1 MLKSALIIAALTV
14 SAPAFAQ
21 SVLPIPQA
29 SPQTMAAAENG
40 NANRG
45 EGRQGRAERGERG
58 ERNPAG
64 KAVRQAC
71 MADIKSLCDG
81 IQPGGGRI
89 QQCIRGKREQLSAGC
104 KSAMMEARQQ
114 KQAARGQG
122 GRGGEGQGNR
132 ERGQAGPKL

>member
-1 MLKSALIIAALTV
+1 MLKSALIIAALTL

-21 SVLPIPQA
+21 SVIAIPQA

-40 NANRG
+40 SGNRG
-45 EGRQGRAERGERG
+45 ERRGEGRG

-71 MADIKSLCDG
+71 MADIKSLCGDT
-81 IQPGGGRI
+81 QPGGGRI
-89 QQCIRGKREQLSAGC
+89 KECIRGKREQLSQGC
-104 KSAMMEARQQ
+104 KTAMMEARQQ